1 MKMPK
6 RLIDCL
12 DENKISYGI
21 WRYPETSGAPS
32 IAEAEHLKGRHRAK
46 EMMVRSGAQHLMVVL
61 PAEWRAALIGLA
73 VWLICATAVAAA
85 ERVSLIKIDGA
96 IGPATASYISR
107 SIDEARGQNAQCL
120 IIQLNTPGGLLDSTQ
135 TIVQSFL
142 GSTEPV
148 VVYVAPTGS
157 TATSAGCFIT
167 IAASVAAMAPATT
180 IGAAHPV
187 TIGGN
192 PAGGDEKVDDTMKKK
207 LENFS
212 VSYMEAIAAR
222 RHRNVEWAKSAVRES
237 ASISAEKALEL
248 KVVDLIATDLTDLL
262 KQLNGRVVD
271 GKTLKTAGAELSEI
285 RMSPSERVF
294 QKLWRPEVM
303 FILMLIAMYGII
315 GELTTPG
322 AILPGVVGAIA
333 LILALYL
340 AAILPVN
347 ATGLALIALALM
359 LFVFDIYAP
368 THGVLT
374 IGGIISFLIGSL
386 MLFNRA
392 DPLFRLSLGYIIP
405 ATLITAL
412 FFVFVVG
419 KGLRA
424 QFLPVKAGAETMV
437 GKTATALTAIDSRGG
452 RIFVEGEYWN
462 AVSDTPIGKGDGAEI
477 AAVQGLTLKVQP
489 AKGT

>member
-1 MKMPK
+1 MKTALTCLALWTAACVATPK
-6 RLIDCL
+6 AF
-12 DENKISYGI
+12 G
-21 WRYPETSGAPS
+21 
-32 IAEAEHLKGRHRAK
+32 
-46 EMMVRSGAQHLMVVL
+46 
-61 PAEWRAALIGLA
+61 
-73 VWLICATAVAAA
+73 AA
-85 ERVSLIKIDGA
+85 ETVSLIKIDGA

-107 SIDEARGQNAQCL
+107 SIDEARAQNAQCL

-142 GSTEPV
+142 GSTVPV

-157 TATSAGCFIT
+157 SATSAGCFIT

-187 TIGGN
+187 TLGGN
-192 PAGGDEKVDDTMKKK
+192 PTGNEQKPDDTMKQK

-212 VSYMEAIAAR
+212 VSYIETIAAR
-222 RHRNVEWAKSAVRES
+222 RHRNVDWAKSAVRES
-237 ASISAEKALEL
+237 ASITAEKALEL
-248 KVVDLIATDLTDLL
+248 KVIDLIATDRPDLL
-262 KQLNGRVVD
+262 QKLNGRVVD
-271 GKTLKTAGAELSEI
+271 GKTLKTAGAEVAEV
-285 RMSPSERVF
+285 RMSPSERIF
-294 QKLWRPEVM
+294 QKIWRPEVM
-303 FILMLIAMYGII
+303 FILMLIAIYGII

-333 LILALYL
+333 LVLALYL

-347 ATGLALIALALM
+347 VTGLALIALALM
-359 LFVFDIYAP
+359 LFIFDLYAP

-392 DPLFRLSLGYIIP
+392 DPLFRLSLGYIVP
-405 ATLITAL
+405 ATMITAA
-412 FFVFVVG
+412 FFVFVIG

-424 QFLPVKAGAETMV
+424 QRLPIRAGAETLL
-437 GKTATALTAIDSRGG
+437 GKTVSALTPIDSRGG

-462 AVSDTPIGKGDGAEI
+462 AISDTPVEPGTPVKI
-477 AAVQGLTLKVQP
+477 AAVQGLTLKVK
-489 AKGT
+489 AK

>member
-1 MKMPK
+1 MKTA
-6 RLIDCL
+6 LTGL
-12 DENKISYGI
+12 
-21 WRYPETSGAPS
+21 
-32 IAEAEHLKGRHRAK
+32 
-46 EMMVRSGAQHLMVVL
+46 VL
-61 PAEWRAALIGLA
+61 WLVCTTVPAALG
-73 VWLICATAVAAA
+73 V
-85 ERVSLIKIDGA
+85 EKVSFIKIDGA

-107 SIDEARGQNAQCL
+107 SIDEARAQNAQCL

-142 GSTEPV
+142 GSTVPV
-148 VVYVAPTGS
+148 VVYVAPTGA

-167 IAASVAAMAPATT
+167 VAASVAAMAPATT

-187 TIGGN
+187 TLGGN
-192 PAGGDEKVDDTMKKK
+192 PTGSEQELDDTMKQK

-212 VSYMEAIAAR
+212 VSYIEAIAAR
-222 RHRNVEWAKSAVRES
+222 RHRNVDWAKSAVKES

-248 KVVDLIATDLTDLL
+248 KVIDLIAVDLPELL

-271 GKTLKTAGAELSEI
+271 GKTLKTAGAEVAEIKMSASEHI
-285 RMSPSERVF
+285 F

-315 GELTTPG
+315 GEMTTPG

-333 LILALYL
+333 LVLALYL
-340 AAILPVN
+340 AAVLPVN
-347 ATGLALIALALM
+347 VTGLVLIALALM
-359 LFVFDIYAP
+359 LFIFDVYAP

-374 IGGIISFLIGSL
+374 VGGVIAFLIGSL

-392 DPLFRLSLGYIIP
+392 DPLFRLSLSYIIP
-405 ATLITAL
+405 ATLVTAA
-412 FFVFVVG
+412 FFVFVIG

-424 QFLPVKAGAETMV
+424 QLLPIKAGAEILI
-437 GKTATALTAIDSRGG
+437 GKTVTALSPIDSHGG

-462 AVSDTPIGKGDGAEI
+462 AVSDTSIEKGEQAEI
-477 AAVQGLTLKVQP
+477 AAVQGLTVKLKT
-489 AKGT
+489 KGEQSHAIN

>member
-1 MKMPK
+1 MK
-6 RLIDCL
+6 
-12 DENKISYGI
+12 
-21 WRYPETSGAPS
+21 TT
-32 IAEAEHLKGRHRAK
+32 
-46 EMMVRSGAQHLMVVL
+46 
-61 PAEWRAALIGLA
+61 
-73 VWLICATAVAAA
+73 LICLVLWLACAAA
-85 ERVSLIKIDGA
+85 VIAAEKVSLIKIDGA
-96 IGPATASYISR
+96 IGPATESYISR
-107 SIDEARGQNAQCL
+107 SIDEARAQDAQCL
-120 IIQLNTPGGLLDSTQ
+120 VIQLNTPGGLLDSTQ

-142 GSTEPV
+142 ASPVPV
-148 VVYVAPTGS
+148 VVYVAPTGA

-167 IAASVAAMAPATT
+167 ISASVAAMAPATT

-192 PAGGDEKVDDTMKKK
+192 PAGGEEKPDETMKKK

-212 VSYMEAIAAR
+212 ISYMEAIAAK
-222 RHRNVEWAKSAVRES
+222 RHRNVEWAKSAVRDS

-248 KVVDLIATDLTDLL
+248 KVVDLIAVDLNELL
-262 KQLNGRVVD
+262 KQLNGRDVD
-271 GKTLKTAGAELSEI
+271 GKRLATAGAEVSEI
-285 RMSPSERVF
+285 KMSASEHVF
-294 QKLWRPEVM
+294 QKIWRPEVM
-303 FILMLIAMYGII
+303 FILMLIAIYGII

-340 AAILPVN
+340 AAVLPVN
-347 ATGLALIALALM
+347 VTGLALIALALM

-412 FFVFVVG
+412 FFVFVVS

-424 QFLPVKAGAETMV
+424 QLLPVKAGAETMV
-437 GKTATALTAIDSRGG
+437 GKTVTALTPIDSRGG

-462 AVSDTPIGKGDGAEI
+462 AVSDTPIGKEDVAEI

-489 AKGT
+489 AKGA